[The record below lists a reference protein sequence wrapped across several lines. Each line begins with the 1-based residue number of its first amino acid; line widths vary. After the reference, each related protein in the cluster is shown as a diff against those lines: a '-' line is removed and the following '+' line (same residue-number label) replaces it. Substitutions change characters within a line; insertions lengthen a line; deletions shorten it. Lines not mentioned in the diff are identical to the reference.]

1 MTFNH
6 LKNKNINFTYH
17 SSHSVCDI
25 YHNII
30 NICLLLIK
38 FWTHFNIFTTIIIS
52 IFLSSPITIHFIIFH
67 HNNSGCMNTLQHAI
81 YMYNYTL
88 YSFPIKKCGPR
99 RSRLDIIIFA
109 RVVQMENE
117 PQFYFHLQIKS
128 YAKWEQN
135 CLNT

>member
-81 YMYNYTL
+81 YMHNYTL
-88 YSFPIKKCGPR
+88 YSFTIKKCGPR
-99 RSRLDIIIFA
+99 RSHLDTRPSVCIRKKIKNLRPQRLLRMKIFS
-109 RVVQMENE
+109 
-117 PQFYFHLQIKS
+117 H
-128 YAKWEQN
+128 QN
-135 CLNT
+135 FFTT